1 MQTRKKWRLLI
12 KSGKPRQT
20 TTTTTAAAAR
30 HHPFP
35 FSYLSC
41 GSPSLE
47 MFIRRL
53 AGTVHTRRT
62 NPIKMR
68 ISFRARARAQRTASC
83 SNSTRTTISKQK
95 NDPVQEGSRKE
106 RETFFSLFS
115 SDRLKNFSKASLN
128 LPSESVI
135 RENIILV
142 IGRSRGEE
150 GKQREKIRHAAWR
163 GEEGNATRMQKIIDR
178 ISENREKR
186 KETKRPLPQ
195 RSWAPSDLRIEL
207 PRCIPRWF

>member
-68 ISFRARARAQRTASC
+68 ISFRARARNAPQAAATQLGLQSR
-83 SNSTRTTISKQK
+83 SKK
-95 NDPVQEGSRKE
+95 MIPFKRDLGKRE
-106 RETFFSLFS
+106 RRS
-115 SDRLKNFSKASLN
+115 S
-128 LPSESVI
+128 PSSP
-135 RENIILV
+135 R
-142 IGRSRGEE
+142 
-150 GKQREKIRHAAWR
+150 
-163 GEEGNATRMQKIIDR
+163 ID
-178 ISENREKR
+178 
-186 KETKRPLPQ
+186 
-195 RSWAPSDLRIEL
+195 
-207 PRCIPRWF
+207 